1 MEDEFE
7 IGDEIVDT
15 PEATDLDDFF
25 EGDEPIEEV
34 NQEVEENENE
44 SVEVND
50 KYDAFTILQEF
61 GSEDGM
67 IEYGD
72 KKVHISELTPEEQ
85 LDVTGQLFM
94 EMKEMINN
102 QPDFDNEELNLIS
115 EVKSNGMSLAQYMEA
130 YAEQRVQEVIK
141 QNELNYA
148 QSVVSDTQEN
158 IDDYSDDDIMIY
170 HLKSLDPD
178 ITNEELKEELETK
191 KASRTY
197 EKELLKIREDI
208 KREQT
213 TLVETQKQVLQ
224 READEQIE
232 NLWNE
237 GVNILQNTKT
247 IAGFDIT
254 DMPEQTMKEL
264 LEDTLIPID
273 DDNNSKLLA
282 TLYTNSEARLKAMF
296 FLKHEQAIVD
306 NIAEQDRVIAD
317 FPRLIKEAEAKAY
330 QKGQSDLI
338 KNKYPQSN
346 KPNSKPTQSK
356 PLQKVKTID
365 DFFDE

>member
-1 MEDEFE
+1 
-7 IGDEIVDT
+7 
-15 PEATDLDDFF
+15 
-25 EGDEPIEEV
+25 
-34 NQEVEENENE
+34 
-44 SVEVND
+44 
-50 KYDAFTILQEF
+50 
-61 GSEDGM
+61 M

-158 IDDYSDDDIMIY
+158 IDDYSDDEVMIY

-197 EKELLKIREDI
+197 EKELLKIRDDI

-224 READEQIE
+224 KANEEQVE
-232 NLWNE
+232 VLWNE

-247 IAGFDIT
+247 IAGFDIS
-254 DMPEQTMKEL
+254 DMPEQLMKEL
-264 LEDTLIPID
+264 LEDTIIPIN
-273 DDNNSKLLA
+273 DNDESKLLSII
-282 TLYTNSEARLKAMF
+282 YNNSEARIKAMF
-296 FLKHEQAIVD
+296 FLKHEQAIID
-306 NIAEQDRVIAD
+306 NIAKQDRIIND
-317 FPRLIKEAEAKAY
+317 FPRLLKEAETKAY

-346 KPNSKPTQSK
+346 KPNSKPIQSK
-356 PLQKVKTID
+356 PIQKVRTTE
-365 DFFDE
+365 DFFND